1 MLILEAHEGGR
12 RHYCSSPDGELREAI
27 LALDART
34 AGDVDL
40 ADGALHELGLAP
52 HGVVRTFRK
61 VTRSA
66 AGPQG
71 RVSCVLATAGR
82 TARMPAPGV
91 VDGLRLAADLLLAA
105 VCGDA
110 CRDAPQAQPDGASG
124 RQARRRE
131 PQLRMQAEMLDNAT
145 EAIVVRDMDN
155 RVLYWNQ
162 AAVRRYGWSGDE
174 VLDRPVSQTLYACC
188 PAGEFERAMR
198 ILGQRGVFS
207 GRLPHATLD
216 GRVLTMHVH
225 WILVRHDDGAPRAI
239 LSVSCDP
246 SERLAPEQ
254 RARQTEKLEALGR
267 LTGGIAHD
275 FNNWLTVIIG
285 NADELANALAD
296 DEELG
301 EVARMLQLAGERGT
315 QLTRRLLAFAGRQA
329 LAPEVVVVGEVVD
342 ALRPL
347 IARAL
352 NDSIDVRLINTGA
365 QWRTCVDRG
374 QLEAAILNVVL
385 NAGDAMPGGGRVTI
399 LLTLAEAGAADDA
412 GLDLEPGEY
421 VVIAIAD
428 DGHGMA
434 REVIDRAFEPFFTTR
449 SESSRSGLGLST
461 VYGFARQSRGDVTI
475 DSTDGVGTIV
485 KLYLPLSGMSA
496 QAPAASGGALPALR
510 GCAVLL
516 VDDDAT
522 VLQLV
527 LGQLREL
534 GCDVTWACDA
544 GQALAHL
551 AGAGRVDVL
560 FSDVVMPGMSGIEL
574 ARRARTLRPRLR
586 ILLASGHTVEA
597 MGRDGELD
605 ADVRLLNKPYGK
617 SMLARALA
625 EVLDDTGGTT

>member
-1 MLILEAHEGGR
+1 
-12 RHYCSSPDGELREAI
+12 
-27 LALDART
+27 
-34 AGDVDL
+34 
-40 ADGALHELGLAP
+40 
-52 HGVVRTFRK
+52 
-61 VTRSA
+61 
-66 AGPQG
+66 
-71 RVSCVLATAGR
+71 
-82 TARMPAPGV
+82 
-91 VDGLRLAADLLLAA
+91 
-105 VCGDA
+105 
-110 CRDAPQAQPDGASG
+110 
-124 RQARRRE
+124 
-131 PQLRMQAEMLDNAT
+131 
-145 EAIVVRDMDN
+145 
-155 RVLYWNQ
+155 
-162 AAVRRYGWSGDE
+162 
-174 VLDRPVSQTLYACC
+174 
-188 PAGEFERAMR
+188 
-198 ILGQRGVFS
+198 
-207 GRLPHATLD
+207 
-216 GRVLTMHVH
+216 MHVL

-239 LSVSCDP
+239 LSVSSDL

-285 NADELANALAD
+285 NADELANALAG

-301 EVARMLQLAGERGT
+301 EVARMLQLAGEHGT

-329 LAPEVVVVGEVVD
+329 LVPEVVVVGEVVD

-385 NAGDAMPGGGRVTI
+385 NARDAMPGGDRVTI
-399 LLTLAEAGAADDA
+399 LLTLAEAGAEDDA
-412 GLDLEPGEY
+412 AFDLEPGEY

-461 VYGFARQSRGDVTI
+461 VYGFAKQSRGDVTI

-522 VLQLV
+522 VLQHV

-534 GCDVTWACDA
+534 GCDVTWASDA

-551 AGAGRVDVL
+551 AGAGRFDVL

-586 ILLASGHTVEA
+586 ILLASGQPVEA
-597 MGRDGELD
+597 MGRHGELD